1 MGGESSH
8 LEGLS
13 YVQNN
18 SIKQR
23 VLDAVTA
30 RLNSLQAE
38 YDSECKRLDEELEE
52 KKVKLAD
59 KMVDSVVSKIL

>member
-1 MGGESSH
+1 MFKT
-8 LEGLS
+8 
-13 YVQNN
+13 N

-38 YDSECKRLDEELEE
+38 YDSEYKRLDEELEE

>member
-1 MGGESSH
+1 MF
-8 LEGLS
+8 
-13 YVQNN
+13 QTN

-38 YDSECKRLDEELEE
+38 YDSECKRLDEELKE